1 MGHLIKKYAQENKEG
16 VCLLSGNGIIM
27 RNKQKQE
34 ILGILH
40 TLDTAHGA
48 VKDTADKGSVREACD
63 ILAECQQAAVA
74 VGTSIEQTE
83 GEGHA
88 AVACLEEYCETL
100 YSIYEALESGDCSPN
115 KTYKVLHKQLIKIEN
130 IVKNDVDV
138 KKEAVFFPYK
148 ASMWDSL
155 ESVYLA
161 LKEDP
166 EYDVYCVPIPYFD
179 LNPDRSF
186 GEMHYEGDQYPENVE
201 VTDWQEY
208 DFEGRMP
215 DEIYIHNAYD
225 DCNLV
230 TSVHPRFYARNLRK
244 YTDKLVYIPY
254 FVLGEID
261 PDDQAAVDSMKHFI
275 FLPGVICADK
285 VIVQSEKMKQIY
297 VNEYLKAAKESGLK
311 GNHLNRE
318 YLEQKISGAGSP
330 KLDRVQRI
338 RKEDLEIPPDW
349 LTVIRKADGT
359 DKKIVFYNTSI
370 TALLEHGEKMLEK
383 MSRVFE
389 IFKEHRDDIALLWR
403 PHPLIPST
411 IRAMRPALWARYSEI
426 VEKYRE
432 EGWGIYDDS
441 ADIDRAVV
449 ISDAYYG
456 DGSSVVQLC
465 RQRGIPVMIQNVD
478 V

>member
-1 MGHLIKKYAQENKEG
+1 MRKKQ
-16 VCLLSGNGIIM
+16 
-27 RNKQKQE
+27 QQE
-34 ILGILH
+34 ILGILR
-40 TLDTAHGA
+40 TLSTAHTT
-48 VKDTADKGSVREACD
+48 VKNAIEKGNFQEARNM
-63 ILAECQQAAVA
+63 LAECQQAAVA
-74 VGTSIEQTE
+74 VGTSIEQSE

-88 AVACLEEYCETL
+88 AVACMEEYCETL
-100 YSIYEALESGDCSPN
+100 YEIYE
-115 KTYKVLHKQLIKIEN
+115 KTGSKGFEASKAYKMLHRQLINAEN
-130 IVKNDVDV
+130 IIKNDTNVRR
-138 KKEAVFFPYK
+138 EAAFFPYK

-155 ESVYLA
+155 ESVYLEA
-161 LKEDP
+161 KADP
-166 EYDVYCVPIPYFD
+166 QCDAYCVPIPYFD

-186 GEMHYEGDQYPENVE
+186 GEMHYEGGDYPKDIEI
-201 VTDWQEY
+201 TDWQTY
-208 DFEGRMP
+208 NFEERMP

-297 VNEYLKAAKESGLK
+297 VNEYLKAAKESGFK
-311 GNHLNRE
+311 GEHIDRK
-318 YLEQKISGAGSP
+318 YVEQKISGAGSP

-465 RQRGIPVMIQNVD
+465 REREMPVMIQNID